1 MSRISILRA
10 CLLASFL
17 MGCNRS
23 ESSAQSTSSL
33 LIFRGISEQ
42 DQSRWVD
49 SVYQSLDQR
58 GRVSQLI
65 MPIIYPRPEDQSA
78 LLKRL
83 KVERW
88 GGILFQK
95 GYLADQRT
103 LTIALQEAS
112 SVPLLIALDGE
123 WGLYMRLKDAPRYP
137 RNKGLGDKQDLKL
150 IQAYGAEVARQCQL
164 MGIHVNF
171 APVVDVNSNPENP
184 VIGSRSFG
192 DTPQRVI
199 DCALAY
205 GRGLEQSGVLS
216 VAKHFPGHGD
226 TSEDSH
232 KTLPLVSA
240 SRERMQRLELAPF
253 RSYFQ
258 AGLGG
263 VMTAHLRVPAY
274 DPSGKPAS
282 LSAPIT
288 TDLLRQ
294 ELQFSGLV
302 FTDAL
307 EMKGAQVPPGSSLA
321 VEALKA
327 GNDVLLGP
335 HSPQQAIEEILSA
348 LKRGE
353 VTAEQIEMHC
363 KRILRFKYA
372 LIIKKTAREASANE
386 VKSLIWTPEEASLRD
401 HLWKASGTTD
411 PSSTDPTAGTPSLRL
426 QQPTKK

>member
-1 MSRISILRA
+1 
-10 CLLASFL
+10 
-17 MGCNRS
+17 MGCSRS
-23 ESSAQSTSSL
+23 ETFAQSTSSL

-95 GYLADQRT
+95 GYLADQRA

-123 WGLYMRLKDAPRYP
+123 WGLYMRLKDAPGYP

-171 APVVDVNSNPENP
+171 APVVDVNSNPKNP

-199 DCALAY
+199 DCVLAY
-205 GRGLEQSGVLS
+205 GRGLEQGGVLS

-282 LSAPIT
+282 LSTPIT
-288 TDLLRQ
+288 TDLLRR

-327 GNDVLLGP
+327 GNDMLLGP
-335 HSPQQAIEEILSA
+335 HSPQQAVEEILSA

-372 LIIKKTAREASANE
+372 LIIKKTAPEAPVSE

-401 HLWKASGTTD
+401 RLWKASGTTM

-426 QQPTKK
+426 QRPTKK

>member
-1 MSRISILRA
+1 MSRISILRS

-17 MGCNRS
+17 MGCSRS
-23 ESSAQSTSSL
+23 ETSAQSPSSL

-95 GYLADQRT
+95 GYLADQRA

-123 WGLYMRLKDAPRYP
+123 WGLYMRLKDAPGYP

-171 APVVDVNSNPENP
+171 APVVDVNSNPKNP

-205 GRGLEQSGVLS
+205 GRGLEQGGVLS

-240 SRERMQRLELAPF
+240 SRERMQHLELAPF

-288 TDLLRQ
+288 TDLLRR

-327 GNDVLLGP
+327 GNDILLGP
-335 HSPQQAIEEILSA
+335 HSPQQAVEEILSA

-401 HLWKASGTTD
+401 RLWKASGTTM

-426 QQPTKK
+426 QRPTKK